1 MAFLW
6 LAKMASFGKKPSRRL
21 MTTYTLLLSA
31 LLAASPPFWES
42 KAPHDW
48 TDLEIT
54 ALLNDSPWA
63 RPALSQGIVRQPGI
77 QTYLSSALP
86 MQEAE
91 AELKRR
97 RQIRNRPT
105 GPAETDD
112 YLEFLKQHNGESI
125 VLTVF
130 FPDTK
135 QFADA
140 KEVKRM
146 EEDCFL
152 KIGRK
157 KYKMTGHFPP
167 TPDDPYL
174 RLVFPRQIAP
184 KDKSVEFDLYL
195 PGAPDPYRI
204 AEYVVKELTYKGKL
218 EI

>member
-1 MAFLW
+1 MLTNATIFLC
-6 LAKMASFGKKPSRRL
+6 
-21 MTTYTLLLSA
+21 A
-31 LLAASPPFWES
+31 LLAAPPPFWES

-48 TDLEIT
+48 TDLEI
-54 ALLNDSPWA
+54 ASLLHDSPWA
-63 RPALSQGIVRQPGI
+63 RAALSQGIARQPGI

-91 AELKRR
+91 AEVRRR
-97 RQIRNRPT
+97 RQIRNRPA
-105 GPAETDD
+105 GPVETDE
-112 YLEFLKQHNGESI
+112 YLEFLKQHQGESI

-130 FPDTK
+130 FPDPL
-135 QFADA
+135 QLADA
-140 KEVKRM
+140 KEAKRM
-146 EEDCFL
+146 EEESFM

-174 RLVFPRQIAP
+174 RLVFPRQLGP
-184 KDKSVEFDLYL
+184 KDKTVEFDLYL

-204 AEYVVKELTYKGKL
+204 AEYVIKELMYKGKL